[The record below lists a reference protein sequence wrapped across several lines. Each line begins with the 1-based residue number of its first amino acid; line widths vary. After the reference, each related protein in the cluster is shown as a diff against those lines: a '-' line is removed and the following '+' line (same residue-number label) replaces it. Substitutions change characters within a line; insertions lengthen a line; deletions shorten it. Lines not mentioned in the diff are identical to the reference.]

1 MEKNGVKVHFK
12 AEIFQKLC
20 YKFAKEKRYDDG
32 WYCQEGFVNDS
43 YDMNR
48 RWYYFSYF
56 QEPFIKVH
64 LRTQIPKSNQ
74 LIDSIFRTMKSQQI
88 HFIEFYV
95 VS

>member
-48 RWYYFSYF
+48 R
-56 QEPFIKVH
+56 
-64 LRTQIPKSNQ
+64 
-74 LIDSIFRTMKSQQI
+74 
-88 HFIEFYV
+88 
-95 VS
+95 